1 MTIINRTSVWPLQQK
16 VSNKCKKLPP
26 QTWLSIASA
35 YTWTRS
41 LQTSNWETSCDWGSL
56 EGASQE
62 VSHLILVHSSQKL
75 QPRAFWSSLY
85 GIQCFTLSTSMRFI
99 SQTSNN
105 SCKIIHLQ
113 LTWKINKCQWH
124 SSNVFFK
131 HAIPNYQ
138 THVCWYDGP
147 FIDSNVYVASTKI

>member
-1 MTIINRTSVWPLQQK
+1 MLKATSAKIINHYLYIYMNKKP
-16 VSNKCKKLPP
+16 SNLN
-26 QTWLSIASA
+26 L
-35 YTWTRS
+35 
-41 LQTSNWETSCDWGSL
+41 ETLRDWGIL
-56 EGASQE
+56 DGASQE

-131 HAIPNYQ
+131 HAIPQ
-138 THVCWYDGP
+138 LIKPMFADTMDHSLIQM
-147 FIDSNVYVASTKI
+147 FM